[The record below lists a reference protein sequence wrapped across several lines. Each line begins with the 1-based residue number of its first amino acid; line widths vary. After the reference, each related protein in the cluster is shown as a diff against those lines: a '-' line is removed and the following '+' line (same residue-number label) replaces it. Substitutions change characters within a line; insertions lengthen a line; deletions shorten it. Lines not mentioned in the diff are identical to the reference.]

1 MNKVLAIGGEDDARW
16 KQKHE
21 QKQSG
26 ERLRGMFEATQGSL
40 LQLKHSMYSVRQ
52 VSE

>member
-1 MNKVLAIGGEDDARW
+1 MNKILAVGGADNARW

-26 ERLRGMFEATQGSL
+26 ERLRGIFEATQGSL
-40 LQLKHSMYSVRQ
+40 LQLEQIVYSVR
-52 VSE
+52 

>member
-1 MNKVLAIGGEDDARW
+1 MNKVLAVGGKDNARW

-26 ERLRGMFEATQGSL
+26 ERFRGMFEATQGSL
-40 LQLKHSMYSVRQ
+40 LQLKHSTFSVR
-52 VSE
+52 